1 MLESSGQVRRAVEMA
16 YYHLNEQYLNLMR
29 SFLVS
34 YLLQEQML
42 WLLIGLL
49 STNLL
54 CFEYDEQYSGILRA
68 ERADTAAMDQAFQR

>member
-1 MLESSGQVRRAVEMA
+1 MRR
-16 YYHLNEQYLNLMR
+16 
-29 SFLVS
+29 FLVS

-54 CFEYDEQYSGILRA
+54 FFEYDEQYSGILPA
-68 ERADTAAMDQAFQR
+68 ERADTAAMDQAFQH